1 MKNIYCVEE
10 WWLEN
15 EPVRDSFWC
24 NIEEPWKL
32 GRFSFVNEFDDENKF
47 KEYILNVVN
56 TCGVIAKVWIKKEP
70 DNYNT
75 SIKL

>member
-1 MKNIYCVEE
+1 MKKIYCVEE

-15 EPVRDSFWC
+15 EPVRDSFWE

-32 GRFSFVNEFDDENKF
+32 GRFSFVNEFDDEEKF
-47 KEYILNVVN
+47 KEHILN
-56 TCGVIAKVWIKKEP
+56 TIQRCGVLGKVWIKEES
-70 DNYNT
+70 DNYNA

>member
-1 MKNIYCVEE
+1 MKKIYCVEE

-15 EPVRDSFWC
+15 GPVRDIFWS

-32 GRFSFVNEFDDENKF
+32 GRFSFVNEFDDEEKF
-47 KEYILNVVN
+47 KEHILNVIN
-56 TCGVIAKVWIKKEP
+56 TCGVVGKIWIKEEP
-70 DNYNT
+70 DNYNA

>member
-15 EPVRDSFWC
+15 GPVRDIFWS

-32 GRFSFVNEFDDENKF
+32 GRFSFVNEFDDEDKF
-47 KEYILNVVN
+47 KKHILN
-56 TCGVIAKVWIKKEP
+56 TIQRCGVLGKVWIKEEP
-70 DNYNT
+70 DNYNA

>member
-15 EPVRDSFWC
+15 EPVRASFRK

-32 GRFSFVNEFDDENKF
+32 GRFSFVNEFDDEEKF
-47 KEYILNVVN
+47 KKHILNIIN
-56 TCGVIAKVWIKKEP
+56 TCGVISKIWIKEVN
-70 DNYNT
+70 DNYKI